1 MLSGEIEYDIK
12 SNVFYYE
19 TQIGKI
25 TIVDNGTAITN
36 VCFGEVRNK
45 DTNIIETPLL
55 KKAYEQIQEYLNGKR
70 STFEL
75 PLAPQGTEFQQN
87 VWKALQEIPYGKT
100 NSYKDVAKNIGNINA
115 SRAVG
120 MANNKNPILLFI
132 PCHRVIG
139 ANGKLV
145 GYAGGLDIKEK
156 LLEIEKQ
163 KANVFFK
170 YNSKEIAYLKQA
182 DAKLGEAIDRLGRV
196 ERVIIK
202 DLFTA
207 LIFAIIGQQISVK
220 AVNTIWNRVQE
231 RFGEITPENISKIS
245 INEIQQCGMTTR
257 KAGYIR
263 SISDTVS
270 RGDLNLNEFNKL
282 SDKEVISQLS
292 SLHGIGIWTAEM
304 LLLNSM
310 ERPNIVS
317 WGDMAIR
324 RGMMKLYGLSELT
337 KEQFDEYKKRYSPY
351 GSVASIY
358 LWKIS
363 TFK

>member
-1 MLSGEIEYDIK
+1 MIIK
-12 SNVFYYE
+12 NNVFCYE
-19 TQIGKI
+19 TKIGKI
-25 TIVDNGTAITN
+25 RIGENGTAITH
-36 VCFGEVRNK
+36 VCFGEIRTN

-55 KKAYEQIQEYLNGKR
+55 KKAYEQIKEYLNGKR
-70 STFEL
+70 STFDL

-100 NSYKDVAKNIGNINA
+100 NTYKDVAKKIGNINA

-139 ANGKLV
+139 ASGKLV
-145 GYAGGLDIKEK
+145 GYAGGLDVKEK

-163 KANVFFK
+163 NEYNFFK
-170 YNSKEIAYLKQA
+170 YGEVEITYLKQS
-182 DAKLGEAIDRLGRV
+182 DIKLGEAIDRLGRI

-207 LIFAIIGQQISVK
+207 LIYAIIGQQISAK
-220 AVNTIWNRVQE
+220 AVHTIWTRVQE
-231 RFGEITPENISKIS
+231 RFGEITSQNISKIS

-257 KAGYIR
+257 KAGYIKN
-263 SISDTVS
+263 IAETVS
-270 RGDLNLNEFNKL
+270 RGDLNLNELNKL

-292 SLHGIGIWTAEM
+292 SLHGIGVWTAEM

-310 ERPNIVS
+310 ERPNILS

-324 RGMMKLYGLSELT
+324 RGMVKLYGLSELT
-337 KEQFDEYKKRYSPY
+337 KKQFDEYKKRYSPY